1 MKLFLKLG
9 WLIFTA
15 LVFTAC
21 QTTPKDIRIIKT
33 AKIKSVYHFDEGRAV
48 AITQEK
54 DGDQGGIGVGKRY
67 AIGLQV
73 RLKFDVASSIEDG
86 DPLPEDS
93 HMYLD
98 IYDLASKTLK
108 PKRIDLFQATEA
120 HQPGFLPDYSNSDV
134 VIIDGV
140 EYFSVFTIKKELDTE
155 GDVVTDAFL
164 INLATGEPVSYD
176 EVQGTRLEEASPTDL
191 YLYTNFDKRIA
202 KYGFK
207 LYDDNQLPYDMESG
221 IANTKLNLIQENPK
235 LKKMLYDEGGAVYL
249 LQREEATKEE
259 LTDLFLHWFS
269 TPQKPME
276 LTLKRGDFKAFQVS
290 SYQEI
295 QDAYEDMSKS
305 SPSSTPSER

>member
-33 AKIKSVYHFDEGRAV
+33 AKIQSVYHFDEGRAV

-73 RLKFDVASSIEDG
+73 RLKVDVASSIEDG

-98 IYDLASKTLK
+98 IYDLASKALK
-108 PKRIDLFQATEA
+108 PKRLDLFEATEA

-164 INLATGEPVSYD
+164 INLATGEAVSYD
-176 EVQGTRLEEASPTDL
+176 EVPRIRDEVYPTDL

-202 KYGFK
+202 KYGFN
-207 LYDDNQLPYDMESG
+207 LYNNQLPYDMESG
-221 IANTKLNLIQENPK
+221 VTNTKLNLIKENPK
-235 LKKMLYDEGGAVYL
+235 LKKMLYEDGGAVYL
-249 LQREEATKEE
+249 LQREEATEEE
-259 LTDLFLHWFS
+259 LTDMLLHWFS
-269 TPQKPME
+269 TPQNPME
-276 LTLKRGDFKAFQVS
+276 LTLKRGDFKAFRVS

-295 QDAYEDMSKS
+295 LDAYEDMSKS
-305 SPSSTPSER
+305 SPSTP